1 MSAPWAPVRP
11 LSRSARPSLSMRS
24 SAARSPGVH
33 EPGSLTRAA
42 LAAGEWRGL
51 WIYLAGPLAGA
62 ALGADEPALRPP
74 SRGAFDARR
83 VPARV
88 YLRARPRARR
98 GARRA
103 WAAGA
108 EPRDERL
115 VVDLDSFVGEV
126 HGYQKRGAGFG
137 YTRQRG
143 YRPLVATRADA
154 GEVLHVRLHKG
165 SAASPRGAVRLVD
178 ELIARQARRRP
189 RPRALARRNA
199 LWNKKLIAR
208 LEQAGWLCSI
218 GVRLQAWVF
227 RGDRPDP
234 RSSLAAAR
242 RLPEAQ
248 IAETLV
254 GPRRLVVRR
263 TRLLG
268 AQAELWPDW
277 RHFAFHHQPL
287 GLPTTTVRAALTARR
302 RLLALPGRLTR
313 SARQWTLH
321 LPIHWPWQA
330 DLIHTLA
337 PIRALPL
344 AAA

>member
-1 MSAPWAPVRP
+1 
-11 LSRSARPSLSMRS
+11 
-24 SAARSPGVH
+24 
-33 EPGSLTRAA
+33 
-42 LAAGEWRGL
+42 
-51 WIYLAGPLAGA
+51 
-62 ALGADEPALRPP
+62 
-74 SRGAFDARR
+74 
-83 VPARV
+83 
-88 YLRARPRARR
+88 
-98 GARRA
+98 
-103 WAAGA
+103 
-108 EPRDERL
+108 

-218 GVRLQAWVF
+218 GVRLQAWVSEAIAQI
-227 RGDRPDP
+227 PEAHWQP
-234 RSSLAAAR
+234 LADYPEAG
-242 RLPEAQ
+242 EAQ

-321 LPIHWPWQA
+321 LPVRWPWQA
-330 DLIHTLA
+330 DSIHALA

>member
-1 MSAPWAPVRP
+1 VEQEA
-11 LSRSARPSLSMRS
+11 
-24 SAARSPGVH
+24 H
-33 EPGSLTRAA
+33 
-42 LAAGEWRGL
+42 
-51 WIYLAGPLAGA
+51 
-62 ALGADEPALRPP
+62 RPP
-74 SRGAFDARR
+74 
-83 VPARV
+83 
-88 YLRARPRARR
+88 RA
-98 GARRA
+98 G
-103 WAAGA
+103 
-108 EPRDERL
+108 RL
-115 VVDLDSFVGEV
+115 ALLD
-126 HGYQKRGAGFG
+126 
-137 YTRQRG
+137 
-143 YRPLVATRADA
+143 
-154 GEVLHVRLHKG
+154 
-165 SAASPRGAVRLVD
+165 
-178 ELIARQARRRP
+178 RRP
-189 RPRALARRNA
+189 P
-199 LWNKKLIAR
+199 
-208 LEQAGWLCSI
+208 AGL
-218 GVRLQAWVF
+218 GF

-277 RHFAFHHQPL
+277 RRFAFHHQPL

-321 LPIHWPWQA
+321 LPIRWPWQA
-330 DLIHTLA
+330 DSIHALA